1 MPVQAAQWTEF
12 LSCPICYN
20 EFDENVHKPISLGCS
35 HTVCKTCLNK
45 LHRKACPFDQTAI
58 NTDIDVL
65 PVNFALL
72 QLVGAQVPD
81 HQTVKLSNVGENKH
95 YEVAKKCVE
104 DLALYLKPL
113 SGGKG
118 VASLNQ
124 SALSRPMQRKLV
136 TLVNCQLVEEEGRV
150 RAMRAARSLGERT
163 VTELILQ
170 HQNPQQLS
178 ANLWAAVRARGC
190 QFLGPAMQE
199 EALKLVLLALED
211 GSALSRKV
219 LVLFVVQR
227 LEPRFPQASKTS
239 IGHVVQLL
247 YRASCFKVTKRDE
260 DSSLMQLKEEFRSY
274 EALRR
279 EHDAQIVHIAM
290 EAGLRIS
297 PEQWSSL
304 LYGDLAHKS
313 HMQSII
319 DKLQSPE
326 SFAKSVQELT
336 IVLQRTGDP
345 ANLNRLRP
353 HLELLANIDPNPDAA
368 SPTWE
373 QLENAMVAVKT
384 VVHGLVD
391 FIQNYSRKGHETPQP
406 QPNSKYK
413 TSMCRDLRQQG
424 GCPRGTNCTFA
435 HSQEELEKYRLRNK
449 KISATVR
456 TFPLLNKVGV
466 NSTVSTTTGN
476 VISVIGS
483 PEATGKMVPST
494 NGIANLET
502 GVPQLIPRCA
512 DTSLR
517 ALDNTKKGGKTGANG
532 QNASGSPT
540 ESLPENK
547 IGSPPKTPVSQA
559 AATSAGPPNIGTE
572 VNSVPPKSS
581 PFVPRVP
588 VYTPH
593 SDNVQYFQDPRTQ
606 LSYEVPQYPQTGYYP
621 APPTVPAG
629 VAPCVPRFVRSN
641 NVPESS
647 LPPASV
653 PYADHYSTFPP
664 RDRLNS
670 PYQPP
675 PPQPYGPVP
684 PVPSGMYAPVYD
696 SRRIWRPQMYPR
708 DDIIRSNSLPPMDVM
723 HSSVY
728 QTSLRERYNSLD
740 GYYSVACQPPNEQ
753 RTVPLPREPCGHLKT
768 GYDEQLRRKP
778 EQWAQYHT
786 QKTPLV
792 SSTLPMATPS
802 PTPPSPLFSVDF
814 STEFSESVSDLSGT
828 KFEEDHLSHY
838 SPWSCGTIGS
848 CINAIDSEPK
858 DVIANSNAVLMDL
871 DSGDVKRRVHL
882 FETQRRAKE
891 EDPIIPFSDG
901 PIISKWGAISRSSRT
916 GYHTTDPIQATASQ
930 GSATKPISVSDYVP
944 YVNAVD
950 SRWSAYG
957 SDSASSARYAER
969 DRFIVTDLS
978 GHRKHSSTG
987 DLLSIELQ
995 QAKSNSLLLQREA
1008 NALAMQQ
1015 KWNSLDEGSRLT
1027 LNVLSKEID
1036 LRNGETDYPED
1047 CADTKPDRDIELELS
1062 ALDTDE
1068 PDGQGEQIEEILD
1081 IQLGISSQED
1091 QLLNGTTVENGHL
1104 LKQHQKES
1112 MEQKRQSLGLGRGL
1126 SLKDWKG
1133 TQSTMTTADDK
1144 LLGEKLQYYYSS
1156 SEGEDEDSEKE
1167 DKEGES
1173 SIPESVGEVELSSD
1187 GSAVNTGPKG
1197 VINDWR
1203 RFKQLETEQRQE
1215 QRREMERLI
1224 KKLSMTCRSHLDDE
1238 ADQQKQKELQEKIN
1252 GKMTLQ
1258 EYNMIHNDEDD
1269 EEFLQRYRKQRMEE
1283 MRQQLY
1289 SGQQFKQV
1297 FEITSGEA
1305 FLDTVDKEQKSTLI
1319 MIHIYEDDIP
1329 GTESLNGCMICL
1341 AAEYPTVKFCRV
1353 KSSLIG
1359 ASTRFTNNALPALLV
1374 YKAGELIG
1382 NFVRITDQLGEDF
1395 FAVDLEAFLQECGL
1409 LPEKDLLLLTSIH
1422 NPSACYSEDSDL
1434 EID

>member
-81 HQTVKLSNVGENKH
+81 HQSIKLSNLGENKH

-353 HLELLANIDPNPDAA
+353 HLELLANIDPNPDAV

-435 HSQEELEKYRLRNK
+435 HSQEELE
-449 KISATVR
+449 
-456 TFPLLNKVGV
+456 
-466 NSTVSTTTGN
+466 
-476 VISVIGS
+476 
-483 PEATGKMVPST
+483 
-494 NGIANLET
+494 
-502 GVPQLIPRCA
+502 
-512 DTSLR
+512 
-517 ALDNTKKGGKTGANG
+517 
-532 QNASGSPT
+532 
-540 ESLPENK
+540 NK
-547 IGSPPKTPVSQA
+547 IGSPPKTPVSNV
-559 AATSAGPPNIGTE
+559 AATSAGPSNVGTE
-572 VNSVPPKSS
+572 LNSVPPKSS
-581 PFVPRVP
+581 PFLTRVP
-588 VYTPH
+588 VYPQH
-593 SDNVQYFQDPRTQ
+593 SENIQYFQDPRTQ
-606 LSYEVPQYPQTGYYP
+606 IPFEVPQYPQTGYYP
-621 APPTVPAG
+621 PPPTVPAG
-629 VAPCVPRFVRSN
+629 VAPCVPRFVRSS

-647 LPPASV
+647 LPPASM
-653 PYADHYSTFPP
+653 PYADHYSAFSP
-664 RDRLNS
+664 RDRMNS
-670 PYQPP
+670 APYQP

-696 SRRIWRPQMYPR
+696 SRRIWRPSMYQR

-740 GYYSVACQPPNEQ
+740 GYYSVACQPPSEP
-753 RTVPLPREPCGHLKT
+753 RTTVPLPREPCGHLKT
-768 GYDEQLRRKP
+768 SCEEQIRRKP
-778 EQWAQYHT
+778 DQWAQYHT
-786 QKTPLV
+786 QKAPLV
-792 SSTLPMATPS
+792 SSALPVATQS

-814 STEFSESVSDLSGT
+814 RTDFSESVSGT
-828 KFEEDHLSHY
+828 KFEDDHLSHY

-882 FETQRRAKE
+882 FETQRRTKE

-916 GYHTTDPIQATASQ
+916 GYHTTDPVQATASQ

-950 SRWSAYG
+950 SRWSSYG
-957 SDSASSARYAER
+957 SEATSSAHYIER

-1015 KWNSLDEGSRLT
+1015 KWNSLDEGRHLT
-1027 LNVLSKEID
+1027 LNLLSKEIE
-1036 LRNGETDYPED
+1036 LRNGESDYTED
-1047 CADTKPDRDIELELS
+1047 ATDTKPDRDIELELS

-1068 PDGQGEQIEEILD
+1068 PDGQSEQIEEILD
-1081 IQLGISSQED
+1081 IQLGISSQND
-1091 QLLNGTTVENGHL
+1091 QLLNGTAVENGHSVQ
-1104 LKQHQKES
+1104 QHQKEPLK
-1112 MEQKRQSLGLGRGL
+1112 QKRQSLGEDHVILEEQKAILPVTSCFSQPLPVSISNASCLPITTSVSVGNL
-1126 SLKDWKG
+1126 ILK
-1133 TQSTMTTADDK
+1133 THVMS
-1144 LLGEKLQYYYSS
+1144 
-1156 SEGEDEDSEKE
+1156 E
-1167 DKEGES
+1167 DK
-1173 SIPESVGEVELSSD
+1173 
-1187 GSAVNTGPKG
+1187 
-1197 VINDWR
+1197 ND
-1203 RFKQLETEQRQE
+1203 FLKPV
-1215 QRREMERLI
+1215 
-1224 KKLSMTCRSHLDDE
+1224 
-1238 ADQQKQKELQEKIN
+1238 AN
-1252 GKMTLQ
+1252 GKMV
-1258 EYNMIHNDEDD
+1258 N
-1269 EEFLQRYRKQRMEE
+1269 
-1283 MRQQLY
+1283 
-1289 SGQQFKQV
+1289 S
-1297 FEITSGEA
+1297 
-1305 FLDTVDKEQKSTLI
+1305 
-1319 MIHIYEDDIP
+1319 
-1329 GTESLNGCMICL
+1329 
-1341 AAEYPTVKFCRV
+1341 
-1353 KSSLIG
+1353 
-1359 ASTRFTNNALPALLV
+1359 
-1374 YKAGELIG
+1374 
-1382 NFVRITDQLGEDF
+1382 
-1395 FAVDLEAFLQECGL
+1395 
-1409 LPEKDLLLLTSIH
+1409 
-1422 NPSACYSEDSDL
+1422 
-1434 EID
+1434 

>member
-81 HQTVKLSNVGENKH
+81 HQSIKLSNLGENKH

-113 SGGKG
+113 SGSKG

-353 HLELLANIDPNPDAA
+353 HLELLANIDPNPDAV

-435 HSQEELEKYRLRNK
+435 HSQEELE
-449 KISATVR
+449 
-456 TFPLLNKVGV
+456 
-466 NSTVSTTTGN
+466 
-476 VISVIGS
+476 
-483 PEATGKMVPST
+483 
-494 NGIANLET
+494 
-502 GVPQLIPRCA
+502 
-512 DTSLR
+512 
-517 ALDNTKKGGKTGANG
+517 
-532 QNASGSPT
+532 
-540 ESLPENK
+540 NK
-547 IGSPPKTPVSQA
+547 IGSPPKTPVSNV
-559 AATSAGPPNIGTE
+559 AATSAGPSNVGTE
-572 VNSVPPKSS
+572 LNSVPQKSS
-581 PFVPRVP
+581 PFLTRVP
-588 VYTPH
+588 VYPPH
-593 SDNVQYFQDPRTQ
+593 SENIQYFQDPRTQ
-606 LSYEVPQYPQTGYYP
+606 IPFEVPQYPQTGYYP
-621 APPTVPAG
+621 PPPTVPAG

-647 LPPASV
+647 LPPASM
-653 PYADHYSTFPP
+653 PYADHYSTFSP
-664 RDRLNS
+664 RDRMNSS

-696 SRRIWRPQMYPR
+696 SRRIWRPPMYQR

-740 GYYSVACQPPNEQ
+740 GYYSVACQPPSEP
-753 RTVPLPREPCGHLKT
+753 RTTVPLPREPCGHLKT
-768 GYDEQLRRKP
+768 SCEEQIRRKP
-778 EQWAQYHT
+778 DQWAQYHT
-786 QKTPLV
+786 QKAPLV
-792 SSTLPMATPS
+792 SSTLPVATQS

-814 STEFSESVSDLSGT
+814 RADFSESVSGT

-882 FETQRRAKE
+882 FETQRRTKE

-916 GYHTTDPIQATASQ
+916 GYHTTDPVQATASQ

-950 SRWSAYG
+950 SRWSSYG
-957 SDSASSARYAER
+957 NEATSSAHYVER

-987 DLLSIELQ
+987 DLLSLELQ

-1015 KWNSLDEGSRLT
+1015 KWNSLDEGRHLT
-1027 LNVLSKEID
+1027 LNLLSKEIE
-1036 LRNGETDYPED
+1036 LRNGELQSDYTED
-1047 CADTKPDRDIELELS
+1047 ATDTKPDRDIELELS

-1068 PDGQGEQIEEILD
+1068 PDGQSEPIEEILD
-1081 IQLGISSQED
+1081 IQLGISSQND
-1091 QLLNGTTVENGHL
+1091 QLLNGAAVENGHPVQ
-1104 LKQHQKES
+1104 QHQKEPPK
-1112 MEQKRQSLGLGRGL
+1112 QKKQSLGEDHVILEEQKTILPVTSCFSQPLPVSISNASCLPITTSVSVGNL
-1126 SLKDWKG
+1126 ILK
-1133 TQSTMTTADDK
+1133 THVMS
-1144 LLGEKLQYYYSS
+1144 
-1156 SEGEDEDSEKE
+1156 E
-1167 DKEGES
+1167 DK
-1173 SIPESVGEVELSSD
+1173 
-1187 GSAVNTGPKG
+1187 
-1197 VINDWR
+1197 ND
-1203 RFKQLETEQRQE
+1203 FLKPV
-1215 QRREMERLI
+1215 
-1224 KKLSMTCRSHLDDE
+1224 
-1238 ADQQKQKELQEKIN
+1238 AN
-1252 GKMTLQ
+1252 GKMV
-1258 EYNMIHNDEDD
+1258 N
-1269 EEFLQRYRKQRMEE
+1269 
-1283 MRQQLY
+1283 
-1289 SGQQFKQV
+1289 S
-1297 FEITSGEA
+1297 
-1305 FLDTVDKEQKSTLI
+1305 
-1319 MIHIYEDDIP
+1319 
-1329 GTESLNGCMICL
+1329 
-1341 AAEYPTVKFCRV
+1341 
-1353 KSSLIG
+1353 
-1359 ASTRFTNNALPALLV
+1359 
-1374 YKAGELIG
+1374 
-1382 NFVRITDQLGEDF
+1382 
-1395 FAVDLEAFLQECGL
+1395 
-1409 LPEKDLLLLTSIH
+1409 
-1422 NPSACYSEDSDL
+1422 
-1434 EID
+1434 